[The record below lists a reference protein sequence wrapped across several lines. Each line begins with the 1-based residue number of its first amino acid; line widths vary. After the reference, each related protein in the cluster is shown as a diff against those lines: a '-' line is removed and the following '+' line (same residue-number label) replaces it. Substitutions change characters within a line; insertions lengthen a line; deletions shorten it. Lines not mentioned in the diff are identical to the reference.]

1 MFNNY
6 GMRLKAIGVAL
17 INQQSHLEKLVEV
30 QCVPKPMY
38 RIVLQTLQFTK
49 WDEWT
54 REEQIKNSYGT
65 DKETAKSGK
74 VCISGYCFL
83 LLKEE

>member
-1 MFNNY
+1 
-6 GMRLKAIGVAL
+6 MRLKAICVAL
-17 INQQSHLEKLVEV
+17 INQQRHLEELVEV
-30 QCVPKPMY
+30 QCVPKPKY
-38 RIVLQTLQFTK
+38 RIVLQTLQFTE

-54 REEQIKNSYGT
+54 RHEQIQNSYGT
-65 DKETAKSGK
+65 DKETAKSGN